1 MSVKGDNISA
11 NKRIAKNS
19 IYLAVRMLITT
30 CVALYTSRVLLS
42 VLGIVDYGVYNVVC
56 GFVIMFA
63 FLNNAMVTGVQRFY
77 NYELGCNGIDG
88 ANHVFIT
95 SVYTQFILAVVVVVL
110 TETIGLWYM
119 YHKMVIP
126 PERFSAALWIF
137 QFAVISLVMNI
148 MSAPYAAAVMAHEEM
163 KFYALVSLLD
173 SVIKLLIA
181 IVLPF
186 IFTDKLVAYGFLILL
201 LNVIIFFTYYFFA
214 RFKFEEIR
222 FKFVF
227 YKKLFWELLTF
238 SSWNLFG
245 KFAVMVKEQGLNMIL
260 NLFYGP
266 IVNAAR
272 AIAFQI
278 NGALTGFV
286 SSVSVAVKPQLTQSY
301 AQGDKVRTFHLMNSM
316 SKLCYIV
323 LLLFAIPLC
332 VEIDYLLAI
341 WLGANVPEYTNV
353 FVILVVI
360 TLFVNNLNAPV
371 SYVVHATGKMKKYQ
385 IVTSSIELIMLPV
398 SYIILSF
405 GAEPWIV
412 FFVAFVFVTIGQVA
426 SLYILR
432 SIEYFS
438 IRDYFRQII
447 IPLSLVTLVSLLSA
461 LLIKYLLTEGF
472 LRLLLVA
479 LVSIAVIA
487 LMTYSVC
494 LNVSEKSI
502 VKNFITS
509 KLSFKKN
516 SLYE

>member
-1 MSVKGDNISA
+1 MSVKNNITA
-11 NKRIAKNS
+11 NNRLAKNS

-30 CVALYTSRVLLS
+30 CVALYTSRALLS
-42 VLGIVDYGVYNVVC
+42 VLGIVDYGVYNAVC

-63 FLNNAMVTGVQRFY
+63 FLNNAMVAGIQRFY
-77 NYELGCNGIDG
+77 NYELGRNGIVG

-95 SVYTQFILAVVVVVL
+95 SVYTQLILAFVVVAL
-110 TETIGLWYM
+110 TETLGLWYM
-119 YHKMVIP
+119 HHKMVIP
-126 PERFSAALWIF
+126 PDRFFAALWIF
-137 QFAVISLVMNI
+137 QFAVISLVINI
-148 MSAPYAAAVMAHEEM
+148 MAAPYAAAVMAHEEM
-163 KFYALVSLLD
+163 KFYALVSLFD
-173 SVIKLLIA
+173 SVAKLVIA
-181 IVLPF
+181 VVLPL
-186 IFTDKLVAYGFLILL
+186 IITDKLVAYGFLILV
-201 LNVIIFFTYYFFA
+201 LNIIIFFLYYFFA

-222 FKFVF
+222 FKLVF
-227 YKKLFWELLTF
+227 YKELFGDMLTF

-245 KFAVMVKEQGLNMIL
+245 RFAIMIKEQGLNMLL

-278 NGALTGFV
+278 NGALSGFV
-286 SSVSVAVKPQLTQSY
+286 SSVSLPVKPQLTQSY
-301 AQGDKVRTFHLMNSM
+301 AQGDKSRTFNLMNSM
-316 SKLCYIV
+316 SKLCYLI

-332 VEIDYLLAI
+332 VEIDYVLTL
-341 WLGANVPEYTNV
+341 WLGANVPEYTNI
-353 FVILVVI
+353 FVILVVV
-360 TLFVNNLNAPV
+360 TLFINNLNAPV
-371 SYVVHATGKMKKYQ
+371 SYVVHATGEMKKYQ
-385 IVTSSIELIMLPV
+385 MVTSSIELIMLPV

-438 IRDYFRQII
+438 IRDYLRQII
-447 IPLSLVTLVSLLSA
+447 IPLLLVTLVSLISA
-461 LLIKYLLTEGF
+461 LLIKSMLAEGF
-472 LRLLLVA
+472 LRLMLVA
-479 LVSIAVIA
+479 LVSIAIIA
-487 LMTYSVC
+487 LMSYSVC